1 MIKKAFPAVAL
12 LLVFFNATSAIA
24 HDMDPTYDRV
34 NFRVSASQDVE
45 NDTLVA
51 VMYQERSGQQPT
63 AMADEVNR
71 AIAWAVEQAN
81 KNSAVKVQ
89 TLNYRQ
95 NPLYKNQTV
104 TGWKVRQSIR
114 LESSDATALSTLI
127 GELQKRLSVASL
139 RYTVSPDVRKQ
150 IEDVLIARA
159 LDLFRQRG
167 ELISTELGR
176 ANYRIV
182 NLDVVTSGRSPEP
195 VRMRAVATMAE
206 SSRRVTAPTLEA
218 GVQSITVQVSGSIEL
233 EIGR

>member
-1 MIKKAFPAVAL
+1 MFKKAFPAVAL

-24 HDMDPTYDRV
+24 HDVDPTYDRV
-34 NFRVSASQDVE
+34 NFRVSASHDVE

-63 AMADEVNR
+63 VMADEVNR
-71 AIAWAVEQAN
+71 TIAWAVELAK

-95 NPLYKNQTV
+95 DPLYKNQIV

-139 RYTVSPDVRKQ
+139 RYTVSPDVREQ

-159 LDLFRQRG
+159 LDRFRQRG

-195 VRMRAVATMAE
+195 VRMRAVAMAE
-206 SSRRVTAPTLEA
+206 SSRVAAPTLEA
-218 GVQSITVQVSGSIEL
+218 GVQSITVQVSVSSEL
-233 EIGR
+233 EIERK

>member
-1 MIKKAFPAVAL
+1 MFKKAFPTVVL
-12 LLVFFNATSAIA
+12 LLVFVNATSAIA
-24 HDMDPTYDRV
+24 DDVAPTYDRV

-71 AIAWAVEQAN
+71 TIAWAVELAK

-95 NPLYKNQTV
+95 DPLYKNQIV

-139 RYTVSPDVRKQ
+139 RYTVSPDVREQ

-159 LDLFRQRG
+159 LDRFRQRG

-195 VRMRAVATMAE
+195 VRMRAVAMAE
-206 SSRRVTAPTLEA
+206 SSRVAAPTLEA

-233 EIGR
+233 EIERK

>member
-1 MIKKAFPAVAL
+1 VA
-12 LLVFFNATSAIA
+12 
-24 HDMDPTYDRV
+24 PTYDRV

-71 AIAWAVEQAN
+71 TIAWAVELAK

-114 LESSDATALSTLI
+114 LESIDAAALSTLI

-139 RYTVSPDVRKQ
+139 RYTVSPDVREQ

-159 LDLFRQRG
+159 LDRFRQRG

-195 VRMRAVATMAE
+195 VRMRAVAMAE
-206 SSRRVTAPTLEA
+206 SSRVAAPTLEA

-233 EIGR
+233 EIER

>member
-1 MIKKAFPAVAL
+1 MFKKASPAIVL

-24 HDMDPTYDRV
+24 HDVAPTYDRV

-71 AIAWAVEQAN
+71 TIAWAVELAK
-81 KNSAVKVQ
+81 KNSAVKIQ

-114 LESSDATALSTLI
+114 LESTNAAALSTLI

-139 RYTVSPDVRKQ
+139 RYTVSPDVREQ

-159 LDLFRQRG
+159 LDRFRQRG

-195 VRMRAVATMAE
+195 VRMRAVAMAE
-206 SSRRVTAPTLEA
+206 SSRVAAPTLEA

-233 EIGR
+233 EIER